1 MGLGM
6 LNEDYLK
13 RIVKDFPDRLAV
25 VDRDLRWSFSEFYK
39 RTNRLANA
47 LLKLGVKKEDRVAII
62 EKNSHVYLEALYGA
76 NKMGAALVTVNYRLK
91 PQELSFILNN
101 SEARTLIFSEDFA
114 EVINET
120 RQELKHVKDY
130 IMIEKAAEGTLHY
143 EALLADSSDIAP
155 DIQITESDI
164 MLHMYTSGTTGVP
177 KGVLLSHGGVLGSM
191 LGNSL
196 NCRHTYNEVNLSCGV
211 LFHMPITTNIR
222 WIMYGSTS
230 VMMRDFDPKIL
241 LQLIQKEKVTRLLVI
256 PSMLNFILDE
266 YDRGS
271 YDVSSITDIEYGG
284 MPISPALLERTM
296 KVFRANFYQQF
307 GSTEAGNTC
316 VLNPSDHFNPGLLAS
331 CGRPDLA
338 TELKIVDENN
348 NELPMNQPGEIAV
361 RSTSV
366 ASGYWKLPEKNKNF
380 LVDGW
385 FNTGD
390 IGYLNEQ
397 GYLFIVDRKSDM
409 IISGG
414 ENIYPAEIDLILRD
428 HPSVQMAAVIGVPDA
443 EWGEAV
449 KAFIVLKEGMKASED
464 EIISYCKEKLAGYKK
479 PRSVDF
485 VDSLPMSPAG
495 KILKS
500 KLREKYWQGH
510 DRRVN

>member
-1 MGLGM
+1 MGIGM
-6 LNEDYLK
+6 ISEDYLK
-13 RIVKDFPDRLAV
+13 RYAKDFPDRLAV
-25 VDRDLRWSFSEFYK
+25 IDRDLRLTFRDFYK
-39 RTNRLANA
+39 RTNQFANA

-62 EKNSHVYLEALYGA
+62 EKNSHVYMEALYGA

-101 SEARTLIFSEDFA
+101 SEARTLIFSEEFA

-120 RQELKHVKDY
+120 RPELKHVKDY
-130 IMIEKAAEGTLHY
+130 IMIEKAAEGALHY

-177 KGVLLSHGGVLGSM
+177 KGVLLSHEGVMGSM
-191 LGNSL
+191 LGNAL
-196 NCRHTYNEVNLSCGV
+196 NCRHSYNEVILSCGV
-211 LFHMPITTNIR
+211 FFHMPITSVTR
-222 WIMYGSTS
+222 WIMYGGTS
-230 VMMRDFDPKIL
+230 VIMRDFDPKLL
-241 LQLIQKEKVTRLLVI
+241 LQLVQSEKVTRLLAI

-296 KVFRANFYQQF
+296 KVFKANFYQQF

-316 VLNPSDHFNPGLLAS
+316 GLAPEDHANPKLLAS
-331 CGRPDLA
+331 CGRPDVL
-338 TELKIVDENN
+338 TNLKIVDENN
-348 NELPMNQPGEIAV
+348 NELPANQPGEIAV

-366 ASGYWKLPEKNKNF
+366 AVGYWKLPELNQKF

-385 FNTGD
+385 FNVGD

-414 ENIYPAEIDLILRD
+414 ENIYPAEIDSILRD
-428 HPSVQMAAVIGVPDA
+428 HPSVQQAAVIGVPDA
-443 EWGEAV
+443 EWGEAI
-449 KAFIVLKEGMKASED
+449 KAVIVLKEGMKASED
-464 EIISYCKEKLAGYKK
+464 EIISYCKERLAGYKK
-479 PRSVDF
+479 PKSVDF
-485 VDSLPMSPAG
+485 VDSLPISPAG